1 MCGVFDVVVFVGRGG
16 TAYRSQQKCM
26 SCNICN
32 KHKPLPSFHTRTY
45 IIQYII
51 MKFSAAVIVA
61 VMASSV
67 HGFVPATSSSAK
79 NMVLSMA
86 TETPTK
92 MYTFTKSEEIFA
104 EAQTVCSLLIGI
116 LLTTSCSIWCKKL
129 IDIFLCSF

>member
-1 MCGVFDVVVFVGRGG
+1 MLCLLEEEEQRTGRNRNVCRV
-16 TAYRSQQKCM
+16 TFAT
-26 SCNICN
+26 
-32 KHKPLPSFHTRTY
+32 KHKPLQSFHTRTY